1 MKHLRKHQR
10 CFRIIVV
17 IAVLAGTLPVSAMQR
32 SAAEESSPWW
42 KNAVCYEIFVRSF
55 QDSDGDGIGDL
66 NGITERLDYLNDGQ
80 PGGSDLGVTCLWL
93 MPIFPSPTYHGY
105 DVTDYYD
112 VNPDYG
118 TLADLDF
125 LIQEAAERK
134 ISILL
139 DLPINHSS
147 SQHPWFQ
154 NALDPESPYR
164 DWYIWSDTNPGYAGP
179 WGQNVWHD
187 SPAED
192 GTFYYGLFTGDMP
205 DLNLSNAAVTME
217 IESIAG
223 FWLDRGIRGFRI
235 DAAKHLIEEGQI
247 QENAPATH
255 QWLAGFNAWLDQ
267 EYPGIFVIGEIFNA
281 GAFMLDS
288 YYEPEQL
295 DAYFQFEIAAQIVI
309 AVDSGSAG
317 GLRSIVQDAIAKNP
331 AQEWGTFLTN
341 HDQPRSMVEFD
352 GDLAKAELAAV
363 ALLTLPGLPFVY
375 YGEEIGM
382 WGTKPDEQIRSPMQW
397 SRLPDSGFSTGTPWR
412 PFEHDA
418 AWVNVEN
425 QQGDP
430 RSLLTLY
437 RHLIDLRTTRTSLAV
452 GEVAFAQGGDQ
463 RLLAYVR
470 FTDQETTLVILNVGK
485 DSMPLTE
492 LAFAEDV
499 LEPGI
504 WLADTLL
511 GGQPV
516 PDLLVGEDGV
526 LSVAANESLSIPAQS
541 ALVLELTPVSSR
553 ATPVAAASPT
563 T

>member
-17 IAVLAGTLPVSAMQR
+17 IAVLAGTHPVSAMQR

-125 LIQEAAERK
+125 LIQEAAERN

-147 SQHPWFQ
+147 SQHPWFR

-485 DSMPLTE
+485 DSMSLTE